1 MHCADDVHTPQCY
14 LLTNGRKLF
23 SDPLDSEDMFVF
35 GHFSSATDTDFFMW
49 ELVLFAAMGAIVSN
63 RNMHMLLQYA
73 HFRYKHVHTITA
85 LNMQRKALHCGACCQ
100 SLIALLLF

>member
-1 MHCADDVHTPQCY
+1 

-63 RNMHMLLQYA
+63 KYA
-73 HFRYKHVHTITA
+73 TSAYTLSQYKHAHHYRV
-85 LNMQRKALHCGACCQ
+85 
-100 SLIALLLF
+100 

>member
-1 MHCADDVHTPQCY
+1 

-63 RNMHMLLQYA
+63 RNMLYT
-73 HFRYKHVHTITA
+73 RYTANMHTTTTVYG
-85 LNMQRKALHCGACCQ
+85 L
-100 SLIALLLF
+100 